1 MPPTEIGAEAAD
13 ALLGAVE
20 ARAAEIGSASATL
33 KTSVASVDDVAAG
46 CLRARGYEQ
55 VRHSFQMRIELDGQ
69 LEPPS
74 WPEGIVVR
82 AFEPGRDDEAVYEVQ
97 QETFADQF
105 EYARQS
111 YGEWRAHA
119 FLGRHDPSLWLLAE
133 DGAEIAGISLCRPQW
148 AGNPELGWVSV
159 LGVRRP
165 WRGRGLGLALLR
177 HSFAELQARGKRSVG
192 LGVDALNPTGA
203 VRLYERAGMR
213 VVRRSDQLLKSLG
226 A

>member
-1 MPPTEIGAEAAD
+1 VPPAESGAEVAD
-13 ALLGAVE
+13 SLLGAVE
-20 ARAAEIGSASATL
+20 ARATEIGSPSATV
-33 KTSVASVDDVAAG
+33 KTSVPSVDEVAAG
-46 CLRARGYEQ
+46 CLRARGYER
-55 VRHSFQMRIELDGQ
+55 VRNSFQMRIELDGV
-69 LEPPS
+69 LESPS

-82 AFEPGRDDEAVYEVQ
+82 AFEPGRDAEAVYEVQ

-111 YGEWRAHA
+111 YGEWRAHM

-133 DGAEIAGISLCRPQW
+133 DGAEIAGISLCRPHW
-148 AGNPELGWVSV
+148 AGNPDLGWVSV
-159 LGVRRP
+159 LGVRRR
-165 WRGRGLGLALLR
+165 WRGRGLGLALLLR
-177 HSFAELQARGKRSVG
+177 SFAELQARGRRSVG

-213 VVRRSDQLLKSLG
+213 VVRRSDQYLKSLG